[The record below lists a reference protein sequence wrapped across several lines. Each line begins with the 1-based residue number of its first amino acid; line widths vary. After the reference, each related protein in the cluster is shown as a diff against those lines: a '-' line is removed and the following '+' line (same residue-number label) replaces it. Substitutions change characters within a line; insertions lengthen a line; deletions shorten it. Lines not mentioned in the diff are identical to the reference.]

1 MWDPDAFSVL
11 KGFSEL
17 HLARGMKVT
26 NIAARHCEEQSDE
39 AIQNPRRGLVAS
51 LSLAMTSG

>member
-1 MWDPDAFSVL
+1 
-11 KGFSEL
+11 
-17 HLARGMKVT
+17 MKAT